1 VHSAAALRLGYV
13 RAVGPVDLRRR
24 APGAKAPVLILGFN
38 AGLEDLL
45 HPRRQRQGQRQRQRL
60 ALRAFVV
67 PTLRQAQ
74 GRLLRKRREGWG
86 TRFVSCGGEVK
97 VPVPRLF
104 KERRDKDGPPGIDPP
119 FAKLIRGGWFAK
131 VFFMSDR
138 VMSESAMSESTEQIR
153 ELLDSVYRVD
163 SGRILATLIRLLGDF
178 DLAEEAMHEAFAAAL
193 SLWPKSGVPGNPR
206 PWLISTA
213 RFKAIDTLRRRARF
227 DASQDEF
234 VRYFEAQSISAERS
248 NKNEEHGLEDDYLE
262 DDRLRLIFTCCHPSL
277 APDARVALTLREV
290 CGLTTEEIAKA
301 FLITPRTLA
310 QRVVRAKAKI
320 RETPIRYEV
329 PTPGELPERL
339 GAVLQVI
346 YLVFNEG
353 YSAAAG
359 AEVTRAELTGEAI
372 RLGRLLVEL
381 HLTELGPEPEVIGL
395 LSLMLLQESRRAARN
410 SPTGELI
417 LLENQ
422 DRALWNREQIA
433 EGVALLEKAL
443 QYRQKSRRFGSY
455 TLQAAIA
462 AVHAEAESV
471 ARTDWRQ
478 IVALYDRLLQVQ
490 PSPVVQLN
498 RAVAIAMRDGPEAG
512 LTNIDAVLEHGEL
525 ANYYLAH
532 SARAD
537 MCRRLGR
544 TAEARASYEKAL
556 ALTQQE
562 PERQFLQ
569 ERIRQLK

>member
-1 VHSAAALRLGYV
+1 M
-13 RAVGPVDLRRR
+13 PE
-24 APGAKAPVLILGFN
+24 P
-38 AGLEDLL
+38 
-45 HPRRQRQGQRQRQRL
+45 
-60 ALRAFVV
+60 
-67 PTLRQAQ
+67 
-74 GRLLRKRREGWG
+74 
-86 TRFVSCGGEVK
+86 
-97 VPVPRLF
+97 
-104 KERRDKDGPPGIDPP
+104 
-119 FAKLIRGGWFAK
+119 
-131 VFFMSDR
+131 
-138 VMSESAMSESTEQIR
+138 STEQIR
-153 ELLDSVYRVD
+153 ELLDSLYRLD

-193 SLWPKSGVPGNPR
+193 SLWPSSGVPGNPR

-227 DASQDEF
+227 DASQDEL
-234 VRYFEAQSISAERS
+234 VRYLEAQSSSES
-248 NKNEEHGLEDDYLE
+248 SNEEDSLEDGLE

-277 APDARVALTLREV
+277 APEARVALTLREV

-310 QRVVRAKAKI
+310 QRIVRAKAKI
-320 RETPIRYEV
+320 RETQIPYEV
-329 PTPGELPERL
+329 PAPKELPERL

-372 RLGRLLVEL
+372 RLGRLLIEL
-381 HLTELGPEPEVIGL
+381 QPEPEVIGL
-395 LSLMLLQESRRAARN
+395 LSLMLLQESRHAART

-422 DRALWNREQIA
+422 DRSLWNREQIA

-443 QYRQKSRRFGSY
+443 KSQRFGSY

-462 AVHAEAESV
+462 AVHAEAESS
-471 ARTDWRQ
+471 AATDWPQ
-478 IVALYDRLLQVQ
+478 IVSLYDRLLRIQ

-512 LTNIDAVLEHGEL
+512 LTLIDVLLEHGEL

-537 MCRRLGR
+537 LYRRLGR
-544 TAEARASYEKAL
+544 TSEARSSYEKAL

-569 ERIRQLK
+569 ERIRQLKIS

>member
-1 VHSAAALRLGYV
+1 MS
-13 RAVGPVDLRRR
+13 
-24 APGAKAPVLILGFN
+24 
-38 AGLEDLL
+38 
-45 HPRRQRQGQRQRQRL
+45 
-60 ALRAFVV
+60 V
-67 PTLRQAQ
+67 P
-74 GRLLRKRREGWG
+74 
-86 TRFVSCGGEVK
+86 SS
-97 VPVPRLF
+97 
-104 KERRDKDGPPGIDPP
+104 ER
-119 FAKLIRGGWFAK
+119 
-131 VFFMSDR
+131 
-138 VMSESAMSESTEQIR
+138 IR
-153 ELLDSVYRVD
+153 ELLDSLYRVD

-227 DASQDEF
+227 DASQDEL
-234 VRYFEAQSISAERS
+234 VRYIEAQSSSAERS
-248 NKNEEHGLEDDYLE
+248 SDDDFLE
-262 DDRLRLIFTCCHPSL
+262 DDRLRLIFSCCHPSL
-277 APDARVALTLREV
+277 APEARVALTLREV

-301 FLITPRTLA
+301 FLTTPRTLA
-310 QRVVRAKAKI
+310 QRIVRAKAKI
-320 RETPIRYEV
+320 REERIPYEV
-329 PTPGELPERL
+329 PTPQELPERL
-339 GAVLQVI
+339 DAVLQVI

-359 AEVTRAELTGEAI
+359 AEVTRGELTGEAI

-381 HLTELGPEPEVIGL
+381 QPVPEVMFPEVMGAEVTGL
-395 LSLMLLQESRRAARN
+395 LALMLLQESRRAART

-422 DRALWNREQIA
+422 DRSLWNKEQIA

-443 QYRQKSRRFGSY
+443 KHQQKSRRFGPY

-471 ARTDWRQ
+471 AATDWRQ
-478 IVALYDRLLQVQ
+478 IVALYDRLVRIQ

-512 LTNIDAVLEHGEL
+512 LAHIDAVLEPSSGKQGEL

-537 MCRRLGR
+537 MYRRLGR